1 MAAACSNRESW
12 FTGPVEM
19 GSGRRTFK
27 VMPAI
32 GLLTQLRL
40 YRRPGQPRM
49 SGGMVLVLE
58 GPHKPR
64 PLHRRG
70 QFRTSLETGPCE
82 EAELNT
88 SKHGGATVVNPELR
102 QGGWLVIAPPRSNL
116 PSKLAA

>member
-1 MAAACSNRESW
+1 
-12 FTGPVEM
+12 
-19 GSGRRTFK
+19 
-27 VMPAI
+27 
-32 GLLTQLRL
+32 
-40 YRRPGQPRM
+40 M

-88 SKHGGATVVNPELR
+88 SKHGGATVVNPVVR
-102 QGGWLVIAPPRSNL
+102 ARWMASYRPAPLESALEARRL
-116 PSKLAA
+116 ET